1 MKILSVSDKVDP
13 RLYTSF
19 IDERYQNADLIIA
32 CGDLP
37 YYYVEFLVDALK
49 KPVVYVRGN
58 HEAKYEVESSGD
70 RKTAPLG
77 ATDLHNKIIYTQ
89 GVLIGGFEGSIRYRK
104 GPFMYSQSQMWWMV
118 LKKIP
123 RLLFNKI
130 FYGRYLDI
138 FVTHSPPY
146 GIGDKDDFPH
156 QGFKAYV
163 WFLKTFKPKLH
174 FHGHIHLYD
183 MNEKWMQTF
192 EQTRI
197 INSYGIR
204 IMNVE
209 TW

>member
-1 MKILSVSDKVDP
+1 MKILAVSDKVDP
-13 RLYTSF
+13 RLYNSN
-19 IDERYQNADLIIA
+19 IDERYQDADLIIA

-58 HEAKYEVESSGD
+58 HEAKYELSSNGTQ
-70 RKTAPLG
+70 KTAPLG
-77 ATDLHNKIIYTQ
+77 AIDLHKKIIHTN
-89 GVLIGGFEGSIRYRK
+89 GILIGGFEGSIRYRK
-104 GPFMYSQSQMWWMV
+104 GPFMYSQMQMWWMV
-118 LKKIP
+118 LKKVP
-123 RLLFNKI
+123 RLLFNKL
-130 FYGRYLDI
+130 FHGRFIDI
-138 FVTHSPPY
+138 LVTHSPPY
-146 GIGDKDDFPH
+146 GLGDKDDLPH

-183 MNEKWMQTF
+183 INEKWMQTF

-197 INSYGIR
+197 INAYGIR

>member
-13 RLYTSF
+13 RLYNSV
-19 IDERYQNADLIIA
+19 IDERYQDADLIIA

-58 HEAKYEVESSGD
+58 HEAKYEVSSAGNK
-70 RKTAPLG
+70 KTEPLG
-77 ATDLHNKIIYTQ
+77 ATDLHNKIIRTQ
-89 GVLIGGFEGSIRYRK
+89 GILIGGFEGSIRYRK
-104 GPFMYSQSQMWWMV
+104 GPFMYNQFEMWWMV

-146 GIGDKDDFPH
+146 GIGDKDDLPH

-183 MNEKWMQTF
+183 INEKWMQTF

>member
-1 MKILSVSDKVDP
+1 MKILAVSDKVDP
-13 RLYTSF
+13 RLYNSN
-19 IDERYQNADLIIA
+19 IDERYQDADLIIA

-58 HEAKYEVESSGD
+58 HEAKYELSSNGTQ
-70 RKTAPLG
+70 KTAPLG
-77 ATDLHNKIIYTQ
+77 AIDLHKKIINTN
-89 GVLIGGFEGSIRYRK
+89 GILIGGFEGSIRYRK
-104 GPFMYSQSQMWWMV
+104 GPFMYSQMQMWLMV
-118 LKKIP
+118 LKKVP
-123 RLLFNKI
+123 RLLFNKL
-130 FYGRYLDI
+130 FHGRFIDI
-138 FVTHSPPY
+138 LVTHSPPY
-146 GIGDKDDFPH
+146 GIGDKDDLPH

-183 MNEKWMQTF
+183 INEKWMQTF

-197 INSYGIR
+197 INAYGIR

>member
-1 MKILSVSDKVDP
+1 MKILAVSDKVDP
-13 RLYTSF
+13 RLYNSN
-19 IDERYQNADLIIA
+19 IDERYQDADLIIA

-58 HEAKYEVESSGD
+58 HEAKYELSSNGTQ
-70 RKTAPLG
+70 KTAPLG
-77 ATDLHNKIIYTQ
+77 AIDLHKKIINTN
-89 GVLIGGFEGSIRYRK
+89 GILIGGFEGSIRYRK
-104 GPFMYSQSQMWWMV
+104 GPFMYSQMQMWWMV
-118 LKKIP
+118 LKKVP
-123 RLLFNKI
+123 RLLFNKL
-130 FYGRYLDI
+130 FHGRFIDI
-138 FVTHSPPY
+138 LVTHSPPY
-146 GIGDKDDFPH
+146 GIGDKDDLPH

-183 MNEKWMQTF
+183 INEKWMQTF

-197 INSYGIR
+197 INAYGIR